1 MTDLINQDELNIE
14 TIDTDTV
21 LEDGIKINIDIEK
34 FKELNNEN
42 QIRDKKLDKNSKKL
56 SE

>member
-1 MTDLINQDELNIE
+1 VTDLINQDELNIE

>member
-42 QIRDKKLDKNSKKL
+42 QIQDKKLDKNGKKL